1 MLNTDFDYDALMF
14 FDDTFILNYDRV
26 LEICKCLKQRGI
38 IWRCFVRADLVVKH
52 GNKLLEVMK
61 DSGCVEVGMGIES
74 GSDTILKNIN
84 KGESVIIWPRHIEQK
99 DINDMVLSG
108 YDIMS
113 VLKSNIYSN
122 LEAKIKFNN
131 WKKV

>member
-1 MLNTDFDYDALMF
+1 MAHFQGSSIVYVYDNEPRNKE
-14 FDDTFILNYDRV
+14 ILRRI
-26 LEICKCLKQRGI
+26 EKCI
-38 IWRCFVRADLVVKH
+38 D
-52 GNKLLEVMK
+52 
-61 DSGCVEVGMGIES
+61 
-74 GSDTILKNIN
+74 
-84 KGESVIIWPRHIEQK
+84 KGESVLVWPRHIEQK